1 MTEEEYIITLKRFIK
16 ELETETET
24 FKINFTNRF
33 IESLKDKIKESEKET
48 IRQRLLKDTHIEKS
62 NYTL

>member
-1 MTEEEYIITLKRFIK
+1 MTDEEYIITLKRFIK

-33 IESLKDKIKESEKET
+33 IESLKGKIKESEKET

>member
-1 MTEEEYIITLKRFIK
+1 MTDEEYIITLKIFIK

-33 IESLKDKIKESEKET
+33 IESLKGKIKESEKET